1 MKELT
6 NGSCELCYTHRDK
19 NVRLNIC
26 ELLLLSFNPLFL
38 KLVMSY
44 DREMSPL
51 FDPHI
56 LSSKTRHPIFSVL
69 NPPLL
74 LKSQSQNYKE
84 NESNNSCLLVFTII
98 LQSLEM
104 FEMLPKLMGMGH
116 THDSTQQKWPHRVSL
131 TLNF

>member
-69 NPPLL
+69 NPPLRPPT
-74 LKSQSQNYKE
+74 QSQNYKE

>member
-6 NGSCELCYTHRDK
+6 NGNCELCYTHRDK